1 MSRTKPSMAW
11 VHTKLQ
17 IVITFIHVKWS
28 ENFEIFSEYE
38 KDFFFHTYLE
48 CIVSVLQMTLYIFDR
63 LSLPVSLCRVY
74 QFLFILTLL
83 AQYILSSSLWSIS
96 RCSKP
101 AFTINSEA
109 INVHCLANGHAMA
122 HMFGCWPLTSKA

>member
-1 MSRTKPSMAW
+1 M
-11 VHTKLQ
+11 HTRLQ

-48 CIVSVLQMTLYIFDR
+48 CSVFVLQMTLYIFDR
-63 LSLPVSLCRVY
+63 LSLPVSVCRLY
-74 QFLFILTLL
+74 QFLFTLTPLV
-83 AQYILSSSLWSIS
+83 QYIPVSSLSL